1 MTPLVLDP
9 FARWVAV
16 YDAAVAAFTAGL
28 VTGRRPSWADLDPDE
43 LVSRSERNAVE
54 QIARQ
59 RVEGYQ
65 PAAY

>member
-9 FARWVAV
+9 FTRWVAV
-16 YDAAVAAFTAGL
+16 YDASIAAFSAGL
-28 VTGRRPSWADLDPDE
+28 VTGRRPSWADLDPEE
-43 LVSRSERNAVE
+43 LVSRSERNAIE

-65 PAAY
+65 SAAY

>member
-1 MTPLVLDP
+1 MTPLILDP

-16 YDAAVAAFTAGL
+16 YDAAVAAFAAGL
-28 VTGRRPSWADLDPDE
+28 VTGNRPSWADLDPDE
-43 LVSRSERNAVE
+43 LVSRSERGAIE
-54 QIARQ
+54 QIAKQ

>member
-1 MTPLVLDP
+1 MTPLVLDS
-9 FARWVAV
+9 FSAWVAV
-16 YDAAVAAFTAGL
+16 YDLAVAAFTAGL

-43 LVSRSERNAVE
+43 LVSRSERGAIE
-54 QIARQ
+54 QIAKQ

>member
-16 YDAAVAAFTAGL
+16 YDRAVAAFAAGL
-28 VTGRRPSWADLDPDE
+28 VTGNRPSWANLDPDD
-43 LVSRSERNAVE
+43 LVSRSERNAIE

-59 RVEGYQ
+59 RVDGYQ

>member
-1 MTPLVLDP
+1 MTPLVLDS
-9 FARWVAV
+9 FSAWVAV
-16 YDAAVAAFTAGL
+16 YDAAVAAHAAGL
-28 VTGRRPSWADLDPDE
+28 VTGTRPSWADLDPDE
-43 LVSRSERNAVE
+43 LVSRSERNAIE

>member
-9 FARWVAV
+9 FTRWVDV
-16 YDAAVAAFTAGL
+16 YDAAVAAFTVGI

-43 LVSRSERNAVE
+43 LVSRSERNAIE

-59 RVEGYQ
+59 RVDGYQ

>member
-1 MTPLVLDP
+1 VTPLVLDS
-9 FARWVAV
+9 FSAWVTV
-16 YDAAVAAFTAGL
+16 YDASIAAFTAGL
-28 VTGRRPSWADLDPDE
+28 VTGHRPSWADLDPDE
-43 LVSRSERNAVE
+43 LVSRSERGAIE